1 MMNRL
6 NWLDW
11 TCFTIVIVGGINWGL
26 IGFFNFNLIT
36 AIFGAGVFSSILF
49 AIVGL
54 AAIYE
59 IYSLTKVGTISSIAT
74 HEKGEEKM
82 RRAA

>member
-1 MMNRL
+1 MNRL

-11 TCFTIVIVGGINWGL
+11 TSFTLLVVGGINWGL

-36 AIFGAGVFSSILF
+36 AIFGTGVFSSILF

-54 AAIYE
+54 AAIYA
-59 IYSLTKVGTISSIAT
+59 IYSLTKVGAISSMVT
-74 HEKGEEKM
+74 HEKDEEKM

>member
-1 MMNRL
+1 MTRL

-11 TCFTIVIVGGINWGL
+11 TAFVLLIAGGLNWGL
-26 IGFFNFNLIT
+26 VGFFNFDLIT
-36 AIFGAGVFSSILF
+36 AIFGAAFGGVIF

-54 AAIYE
+54 AAIYG
-59 IYSLTKVGTISSIAT
+59 IYSLTKGGTMSQMRT
-74 HEKGEEKM
+74 GEKRDEENI